1 MALWNEDTKPQ
12 WLLGVDGTGT
22 GLGTNAIVD
31 NNDTPND
38 DSDDIT
44 GNELGTVEKDP
55 AIGWKQWHSKEGS
68 WDGTPGSGR
77 GWFEILATQDI
88 NGIPVATSAATAVVA
103 AEGGT
108 FTVSASDINGDT
120 LTYSLVTAGGCTI
133 DGVTGVV
140 TSNGTPGDITWNVS
154 DGRGGTFA
162 SDVTVTISNA

>member
-31 NNDTPND
+31 GKGTLDA
-38 DSDDIT
+38 SDDVI
-44 GNELGTVEKDP
+44 GNELGTVEEDP

-103 AEGGT
+103 VEGGT

-120 LTYSLVTAGGCTI
+120 LTYSLVTPGGCAI

-140 TSNGTPGDITWNVS
+140 TSDGTEEAITWNVS

-162 SDVTVTISNA
+162 SAVTVTISNT